1 MKLTLFCIQEDTGVR
16 AHLKHFIFG
25 THLSPLGPFSH
36 PEPLQGIVA
45 AAFRSILGSLRL
57 TTGAAVT
64 WWIHVFHSHLL
75 LG

>member
-16 AHLKHFIFG
+16 KHFIFDM
-25 THLSPLGPFSH
+25 HLSPLGPFSH
-36 PEPLQGIVA
+36 PEPLQGIVP

-64 WWIHVFHSHLL
+64 WWIHVFHSYLL